1 MLVFTHTKS
10 FTQASTQTNGTV
22 KKCIAHERSAL
33 LTFRVGLSDPTD
45 RLSSWEG
52 SNCCQW
58 KGVQCSNTTG
68 HVVKLDLQGP
78 DLNCDVQALRGKIS
92 SSLIGLQHLQYLDLS
107 CNRFNKEQIPEF
119 LGSLH
124 GLRYLDLSQLS
135 FVGRIPPQLGNLS
148 NLRYLNLDS
157 IWGNTHSTDITW
169 LSRLSSLQH
178 LDMSWVNLSTIT
190 NWVSVVNKLPSLVSL
205 DLSLC
210 ELSTSPDSLLHS
222 NLTSL
227 ESLSISDNN
236 FHKRIAP
243 WFWDLRSLK
252 QLDVSYNQLHGP
264 FPYEL
269 GNMTSLVHLDLSVN
283 NLVGMIPSNLKNLCN
298 LEDLNLSGNN
308 INGSIT
314 EFFNRLPSCSWNKLK
329 TLFLPNS
336 NLTGSL
342 PAKLEPFRNLTRLY
356 LSSNMLTGPVPL
368 WVGQLTNL
376 AELELSSN
384 NLDGALHK
392 GHLSGLV
399 NLEKLSLS
407 DNSIAIRVN
416 STWVPLFNLTELEL
430 RSCLLGPKFPTW
442 LRWQI
447 NIYNLDISNTS
458 ISDMVPDWF

>member
-78 DLNCDVQALRGKIS
+78 DLNCDVQVLGGKIS

-298 LEDLNLSGNN
+298 LEDLSLFENN

-329 TLFLPNS
+329 RLFFTL
-336 NLTGSL
+336 
-342 PAKLEPFRNLTRLY
+342 
-356 LSSNMLTGPVPL
+356 
-368 WVGQLTNL
+368 
-376 AELELSSN
+376 
-384 NLDGALHK
+384 
-392 GHLSGLV
+392 
-399 NLEKLSLS
+399 
-407 DNSIAIRVN
+407 
-416 STWVPLFNLTELEL
+416 
-430 RSCLLGPKFPTW
+430 
-442 LRWQI
+442 
-447 NIYNLDISNTS
+447 
-458 ISDMVPDWF
+458 